1 MKRLEMGRTMWRR
14 LMALGFHDPGTPLI
28 FVIISVDVMWLC
40 PQTYNP
46 IVRISNFNE
55 KGRTL
60 SPTEVGFHDP
70 GTPLIFVIISVDV
83 MWLCPQTYN
92 PIVRISNFN
101 EKGRTLSPTE

>member
-46 IVRISNFNE
+46 TVRISNFNE

-60 SPTEVGFHDP
+60 SPTGVLTRRP
-70 GTPLIFVIISVDV
+70 IIKIMCHVSQFIKKNHVHWDANDLSKLKFEDRKSVV
-83 MWLCPQTYN
+83 
-92 PIVRISNFN
+92 
-101 EKGRTLSPTE
+101 